1 MSEVKTDKL
10 SPRTASGTV
19 TLGTSGDTFTIPSG
33 VTLTNNGSS
42 SGFGS
47 PAYASNASAT
57 DDTVNVDASDN
68 LQFNSGYGSTVTA
81 FGVRAWVN
89 FNGSGTVA
97 IRASGNVSSITD
109 NGTGDYTINFTT
121 SMPDVNYA
129 VVGSTGNSTITFD
142 YTAGPL
148 LANETFATG
157 SIRLATGYS
166 YATAGYFG
174 AADWAQSC
182 IGIIR

>member
-1 MSEVKTDKL
+1 MSTINVNAIDKESGSTL
-10 SPRTASGTV
+10 TLGGSGTTV
-19 TLGTSGDTFTIPSG
+19 AVHASATT
-33 VTLTNNGSS
+33 

-57 DDTVNVDASDN
+57 DDTVNVDASNN

-129 VVGSTGNSTITFD
+129 VVGSTGESTITFG

-148 LANETFATG
+148 LASETFATG

-166 YATAGYFG
+166 YAAAGYFG
-174 AADWAQSC
+174 AIDWAQSC